1 MFFIARKIR
10 LSSIQIFMNV
20 ILNILECQTLLT
32 IKMHKIEFPPIYW
45 RVHENFLNYLYA
57 NHKKNIMNFDVNK
70 SVPD

>member
-1 MFFIARKIR
+1 MSN
-10 LSSIQIFMNV
+10 SSHNQNA
-20 ILNILECQTLLT
+20 Q
-32 IKMHKIEFPPIYW
+32 KIEFPPIYW